1 MSFKLENFVA
11 APSMELL
18 NLAKKTDLLNIAD
31 HYALTSVK
39 SSMLKH
45 EIKNI
50 LIKFLVDEEI
60 LDPSALSSIL
70 ITQTDLQLR
79 ELEIQ
84 RQIQLEK
91 LKLEQEERIRVGQL
105 EREER
110 MQREKLEME
119 ERIQKEKLEQAEKE
133 KERQYNL
140 RMKELEMQD
149 KVKTKPLDL
158 GTHFDVTKHIRLVP
172 PFQEKEVDKYFLH
185 FEKVAENLKW
195 PREHWTLLLQSVV
208 IGKARE
214 IYTQLSLEQSS
225 DYDKVKE
232 VILKAYEL
240 VPEAYRQKFR
250 NCRKENDQ
258 THVEFARTKE
268 QLFDRWCSSKKIG
281 SDYPKLRQLMLV
293 EEFKRCI
300 NSDVKSF
307 LDEKEVET
315 LEKAARLAD
324 DYTLT
329 HKVSFVSKANPRK
342 PFYPTSGHKPSPS
355 FQSGI
360 SNQNAPKPPGEN
372 KGHNPLSQPIC
383 NYCKQSG
390 HIVSDC
396 PVLKRKRE
404 KQEGPKPTGLTSLK
418 LTPQSCV
425 KDQNPVQAKVPETD
439 SVMEIYEPFLS
450 DGFVSLNSDFAQ
462 SAPITILRDTGA
474 SQSLI
479 LADTLPFS
487 EKTSS
492 GTSVLIQGVECGFV
506 NVPLHNIYL
515 SSDLVKGPVAVGIR
529 QTLPFKGVHLLL
541 GNDLAGDKVVVNPL
555 VTDTP
560 FIDQS
565 PDPIEQELPDLYPSC
580 AVTRAM
586 AKKAMLTEN
595 QSDVDLTDSFIGQS
609 FKNEITKSLSHN
621 LPEHQTDS
629 IDCTSVS
636 DHFPSPLVEEDHD
649 IRSRSQLSKEQHKD
663 PEISPL
669 FQKAVS
675 ETDLAQDPICF
686 YIKNGILMRKWRSP
700 EVSADDEW
708 AVNHQIVVPKI
719 YRSEILSLAHET
731 PMSGHLGVNKTYHKI
746 LNHFYWPGLKTDVS
760 NYCRSCHTCQ
770 VVGKPNQVIPKA
782 GLQPIPAFDEPFSR
796 IIIDCVGP
804 LPKTKSGN
812 EYLLTIMCAST
823 RFPEAIPLRNI
834 KTKTIVKA
842 LVKFFTFVGLPK
854 SVQSD
859 QGSNFMS
866 GIFQQVMHEL
876 GIKQY
881 RSSAYHP
888 ESQGALER
896 FHQTLKNMIRSYCF
910 DTEKGWDEGI
920 HLLLFAVRE
929 SVQESL
935 GFSPFELVFGHMV
948 RGPLKL
954 LKEKFLSQEDTPSNL
969 LQYVSDFRSR
979 LLTACEAAK
988 SNLKKAQGKMKQNFD
1003 KNTKERI
1010 FKSGDKVLAL
1020 LPIPG
1025 RPLQARYFGPYTV
1038 EKKASDLN
1046 YIITTPDR
1054 RKQKQLC
1061 HINMLKEYRGVN
1073 ATLR

>member
-39 SSMLKH
+39 PSMLKH

-60 LDPSALSSIL
+60 LDPSALSSVL

-91 LKLEQEERIRVGQL
+91 LKLEQEERIRVEQL

-110 MQREKLEME
+110 IRVEQLERKERIRVEQLERDERMQKEKLAMEKQKLEME
-119 ERIQKEKLEQAEKE
+119 EKE

-140 RMKELEMQD
+140 RIKEIEMQD
-149 KVKTKPLDL
+149 KVKTKSLDL
-158 GTHFDVTKHIRLVP
+158 GTNFDVTKHIRLVP

-195 PREHWTLLLQSVV
+195 PKEHWTLLLQSVV
-208 IGKARE
+208 IGKARVH
-214 IYTQLSLEQSS
+214 TQLSLEQSS

-355 FQSGI
+355 LQSGN
-360 SNQNAPKPPGEN
+360 SSQNVPKPKPPGEN

-404 KQEGPKPTGLTSLK
+404 KQEGLKPTGLTSLK
-418 LTPQSCV
+418 STPQSYF
-425 KDQNPVQAKVPETD
+425 KDQNPVQAKEPETD

-462 SAPITILRDTGA
+462 CTPINILRDTGA

-529 QTLPFKGVHLLL
+529 QTLPFKSVHLLL

-560 FIDQS
+560 CMDQS

-595 QSDVDLTDSFIGQS
+595 QSDIDLTDSFIGQS

-621 LPEHQTDS
+621 LSEHQTYSNDS
-629 IDCTSVS
+629 TSVS
-636 DHFPSPLVEEDHD
+636 DHFPS
-649 IRSRSQLSKEQHKD
+649 
-663 PEISPL
+663 
-669 FQKAVS
+669 
-675 ETDLAQDPICF
+675 
-686 YIKNGILMRKWRSP
+686 
-700 EVSADDEW
+700 
-708 AVNHQIVVPKI
+708 
-719 YRSEILSLAHET
+719 SLAYSAQKE
-731 PMSGHLGVNKTYHKI
+731 S
-746 LNHFYWPGLKTDVS
+746 
-760 NYCRSCHTCQ
+760 
-770 VVGKPNQVIPKA
+770 
-782 GLQPIPAFDEPFSR
+782 
-796 IIIDCVGP
+796 
-804 LPKTKSGN
+804 
-812 EYLLTIMCAST
+812 
-823 RFPEAIPLRNI
+823 RFPARRIS
-834 KTKTIVKA
+834 
-842 LVKFFTFVGLPK
+842 LPPCRK
-854 SVQSD
+854 S
-859 QGSNFMS
+859 
-866 GIFQQVMHEL
+866 
-876 GIKQY
+876 
-881 RSSAYHP
+881 A
-888 ESQGALER
+888 
-896 FHQTLKNMIRSYCF
+896 
-910 DTEKGWDEGI
+910 
-920 HLLLFAVRE
+920 LLLC
-929 SVQESL
+929 
-935 GFSPFELVFGHMV
+935 
-948 RGPLKL
+948 
-954 LKEKFLSQEDTPSNL
+954 T
-969 LQYVSDFRSR
+969 
-979 LLTACEAAK
+979 
-988 SNLKKAQGKMKQNFD
+988 
-1003 KNTKERI
+1003 
-1010 FKSGDKVLAL
+1010 
-1020 LPIPG
+1020 
-1025 RPLQARYFGPYTV
+1025 
-1038 EKKASDLN
+1038 
-1046 YIITTPDR
+1046 II
-1054 RKQKQLC
+1054 
-1061 HINMLKEYRGVN
+1061 
-1073 ATLR
+1073 

>member
-18 NLAKKTDLLNIAD
+18 NLAKKTDLINIAD
-31 HYALTSVK
+31 HYALISVK
-39 SSMLKH
+39 PSMLKH

-91 LKLEQEERIRVGQL
+91 LKLEQEERIRVEQLEREERVRVELL

-110 MQREKLEME
+110 MQKEKIEREEKERQLQRERLEME
-119 ERIQKEKLEQAEKE
+119 EKE

-158 GTHFDVTKHIRLVP
+158 GSHFDVTKHIRLVP

-195 PREHWTLLLQSVV
+195 PKEHWTLLLQSVV

-214 IYTQLSLEQSS
+214 IDTQLSLEQSS

-232 VILKAYEL
+232 LILKAYEL

-250 NCRKENDQ
+250 NCRKENEQ
-258 THVEFARTKE
+258 THKSL
-268 QLFDRWCSSKKIG
+268 QKKIG
-281 SDYPKLRQLMLV
+281 SDYPKLRLLMLV

-342 PFYPTSGHKPSPS
+342 PFYPPSGHKPSPS
-355 FQSGI
+355 LQSGN
-360 SNQNAPKPPGEN
+360 SNQNAPKFKPPGEN
-372 KGHNPLSQPIC
+372 EGHNPLSQPIC
-383 NYCKQSG
+383 NYCKHSG

-404 KQEGPKPTGLTSLK
+404 KQEGLIPTGLTSLK

-425 KDQNPVQAKVPETD
+425 KDQTHVQAKVPETD

-462 SAPITILRDTGA
+462 STPIAILRDTGA

-529 QTLPFKGVHLLL
+529 QTLPFKDVHLLL

-560 FIDQS
+560 CMDQS
-565 PDPIEQELPDLYPSC
+565 PDPIEQEIPDLYPSC

-621 LPEHQTDS
+621 LPEDQTDS
-629 IDCTSVS
+629 NDSTSVS
-636 DHFPSPLVEEDHD
+636 DHFPSSLVEEDLD

-669 FQKAVS
+669 FHKAVN
-675 ETDLAQDPICF
+675 ETDLVQDTICL

-700 EVSADDEW
+700 EIPADDEW

-719 YRSEILSLAHET
+719 YRSEILSLAHEN

-746 LNHFYWPGLKTDVS
+746 LNHFYWPGLKTDFS
-760 NYCRSCHTCQ
+760 NYCKSCHTCQ

-796 IIIDCVGP
+796 IIIDCVGT

-823 RFPEAIPLRNI
+823 RFSEAIPLRNI

-842 LVKFFTFVGLPK
+842 FVKFFTFVGLPK

-888 ESQGALER
+888 ESQGAFER
-896 FHQTLKNMIRSYCF
+896 FHQTLKNMIR
-910 DTEKGWDEGI
+910 
-920 HLLLFAVRE
+920 
-929 SVQESL
+929 
-935 GFSPFELVFGHMV
+935 
-948 RGPLKL
+948 
-954 LKEKFLSQEDTPSNL
+954 
-969 LQYVSDFRSR
+969 
-979 LLTACEAAK
+979 
-988 SNLKKAQGKMKQNFD
+988 
-1003 KNTKERI
+1003 
-1010 FKSGDKVLAL
+1010 
-1020 LPIPG
+1020 
-1025 RPLQARYFGPYTV
+1025 
-1038 EKKASDLN
+1038 
-1046 YIITTPDR
+1046 
-1054 RKQKQLC
+1054 
-1061 HINMLKEYRGVN
+1061 
-1073 ATLR
+1073 

>member
-39 SSMLKH
+39 PSMLKH

-91 LKLEQEERIRVGQL
+91 LKLEQEERIRVEQL

-110 MQREKLEME
+110 MQKEKLAMEKQKLEME
-119 ERIQKEKLEQAEKE
+119 EKE

-140 RMKELEMQD
+140 RMKEIEMQD

-250 NCRKENDQ
+250 NCRKEHEQ
-258 THVEFARTKE
+258 THVEFTRTKE

-355 FQSGI
+355 LQSGN
-360 SNQNAPKPPGEN
+360 SSQNVPKPKPPGEN

-425 KDQNPVQAKVPETD
+425 KDQTPVQAKVPETD

-462 SAPITILRDTGA
+462 TTPITILRDTGA

-529 QTLPFKGVHLLL
+529 QTLPFKGIHLLL

-560 FIDQS
+560 CIDQS
-565 PDPIEQELPDLYPSC
+565 ADPIEQELPDLYPSC

-621 LPEHQTDS
+621 LPEHQTYSNDS
-629 IDCTSVS
+629 TSVS
-636 DHFPSPLVEEDHD
+636 DHFPSSLVEEGHD

-700 EVSADDEW
+700 EVPADDEW

-731 PMSGHLGVNKTYHKI
+731 PMSGH
-746 LNHFYWPGLKTDVS
+746 
-760 NYCRSCHTCQ
+760 
-770 VVGKPNQVIPKA
+770 
-782 GLQPIPAFDEPFSR
+782 
-796 IIIDCVGP
+796 
-804 LPKTKSGN
+804 
-812 EYLLTIMCAST
+812 
-823 RFPEAIPLRNI
+823 
-834 KTKTIVKA
+834 
-842 LVKFFTFVGLPK
+842 
-854 SVQSD
+854 
-859 QGSNFMS
+859 
-866 GIFQQVMHEL
+866 
-876 GIKQY
+876 
-881 RSSAYHP
+881 
-888 ESQGALER
+888 
-896 FHQTLKNMIRSYCF
+896 
-910 DTEKGWDEGI
+910 
-920 HLLLFAVRE
+920 
-929 SVQESL
+929 
-935 GFSPFELVFGHMV
+935 
-948 RGPLKL
+948 
-954 LKEKFLSQEDTPSNL
+954 
-969 LQYVSDFRSR
+969 
-979 LLTACEAAK
+979 
-988 SNLKKAQGKMKQNFD
+988 
-1003 KNTKERI
+1003 
-1010 FKSGDKVLAL
+1010 
-1020 LPIPG
+1020 
-1025 RPLQARYFGPYTV
+1025 
-1038 EKKASDLN
+1038 
-1046 YIITTPDR
+1046 
-1054 RKQKQLC
+1054 
-1061 HINMLKEYRGVN
+1061 
-1073 ATLR
+1073 

>member
-1 MSFKLENFVA
+1 
-11 APSMELL
+11 
-18 NLAKKTDLLNIAD
+18 
-31 HYALTSVK
+31 
-39 SSMLKH
+39 MLKH

-60 LDPSALSSIL
+60 LNPSALSSIL
-70 ITQTDLQLR
+70 VTQTDLQLR
-79 ELEIQ
+79 ELEVQ

-91 LKLEQEERIRVGQL
+91 LRLEQEERIRVEQLEREERKL

-110 MQREKLEME
+110 MQKEKLAMEKEKLEME
-119 ERIQKEKLEQAEKE
+119 ERIAKEKLLFQEKEKENERLLQEKE

-140 RMKELEMQD
+140 RMKELELQD

-185 FEKVAENLKW
+185 FGEVAENLKW
-195 PREHWTLLLQSVV
+195 PKEHWTLLLQSVV

-214 IYTQLSLEQSS
+214 IYTLLSLEQSS

-232 VILKAYEL
+232 LILKAYEL

-342 PFYPTSGHKPSPS
+342 PFYPPSGHKPSPS
-355 FQSGI
+355 LQFGNS
-360 SNQNAPKPPGEN
+360 SQNAPKPKPPGEN

-383 NYCKQSG
+383 NYCKQPG

-404 KQEGPKPTGLTSLK
+404 KQEGFKPTGLTSLK
-418 LTPQSCV
+418 LTPQSCI
-425 KDQNPVQAKVPETD
+425 KDQIHVQVKVPETD

-462 SAPITILRDTGA
+462 STPITILRDTGA

-479 LADTLPFS
+479 LADTLPLNFS

-492 GTSVLIQGVECGFV
+492 GTSVLIQDVECGFV

-560 FIDQS
+560 CMDQS
-565 PDPIEQELPDLYPSC
+565 PDPIEQEFHNLYPSC

-609 FKNEITKSLSHN
+609 FKNEITRSLSHN
-621 LPEHQTDS
+621 LPEHQTGS

-636 DHFPSPLVEEDHD
+636 DHFPSSLVEEDYD

-669 FQKAVS
+669 FQKVVS

-700 EVSADDEW
+700 EIPAEDEW
-708 AVNHQIVVPKI
+708 AVNHQIMVPKI
-719 YRSEILSLAHET
+719 YRSEILSLAHEN
-731 PMSGHLGVNKTYHKI
+731 PMLGQLGVNKTYHKI

-770 VVGKPNQVIPKA
+770 VVGKPNQVISKA

-804 LPKTKSGN
+804 LPKTKSGY
-812 EYLLTIMCAST
+812 EYLLTVMCAST

-866 GIFQQVMHEL
+866 GVFQQVMHEL

-888 ESQGALER
+888 ESEGALER

-910 DTEKGWDEGI
+910 DTEKDGDEGI

-935 GFSPFELVFGHMV
+935 GFSPFKLVFWPHCSWTFKTFK
-948 RGPLKL
+948 R
-954 LKEKFLSQEDTPSNL
+954 EIS
-969 LQYVSDFRSR
+969 
-979 LLTACEAAK
+979 LT
-988 SNLKKAQGKMKQNFD
+988 
-1003 KNTKERI
+1003 
-1010 FKSGDKVLAL
+1010 
-1020 LPIPG
+1020 
-1025 RPLQARYFGPYTV
+1025 
-1038 EKKASDLN
+1038 
-1046 YIITTPDR
+1046 R
-1054 RKQKQLC
+1054 RHSLEFTSIC
-1061 HINMLKEYRGVN
+1061 I
-1073 ATLR
+1073 